1 MGQERA
7 GGQPSAAPPAQPS
20 YVRQRGFLPL
30 VICERS
36 RRMKPANYTLRTR
49 LLYRARWYGRP
60 GNNVWRLLPDGR
72 SVSSLA
78 DQKWS
83 GTFGKPIASF
93 VIAFS
98 PPPTWT
104 ALFDRSPAKA
114 SRNEIWKLRM
124 KFPEAQG
131 KEGFPFRSLR
141 GARPHPRSACP
152 SLPGHAQSSGGPLW

>member
-1 MGQERA
+1 
-7 GGQPSAAPPAQPS
+7 
-20 YVRQRGFLPL
+20 
-30 VICERS
+30 
-36 RRMKPANYTLRTR
+36 MKPANYTLRTR

-93 VIAFS
+93 AIAFS

-104 ALFDRSPAKA
+104 ALFACSPAKV
-114 SRNEIWKLRM
+114 SRNEIWKRRM
-124 KFPEAQG
+124 KFWEAQG
-131 KEGFPFRSLR
+131 KEGLPLAFEGLR
-141 GARPHPRSACP
+141 
-152 SLPGHAQSSGGPLW
+152 QSRCGDD